1 MRILVVDGEEEVQRI
16 RENLEPRGFEVR
28 GTASGEDALHLWEN
42 EGPWDLVLTELWITP
57 GKNIR
62 SGLELAKAI
71 RAISPSQQ
79 IAIHTCDQGLLAAPV
94 PVFHKPCR
102 IEHLLQM
109 LRAPIRPLIGLTRE
123 RKMRADNSVDTDV
136 LLT

>member
-16 RENLEPRGFEVR
+16 REYLGPRGFEVR

-71 RAISPSQQ
+71 RAIRPSQQ
-79 IAIHTCDQGLLAAPV
+79 IAIHTYDRGLLAAPV
-94 PVFHKPCR
+94 VVLRKPYV
-102 IEHLLQM
+102 IEHLVRM
-109 LRAPIRPLIGLTRE
+109 LRRRVRPLDCMQRGGLTG
-123 RKMRADNSVDTDV
+123 AVD
-136 LLT
+136 L

>member
-16 RENLEPRGFEVR
+16 RQYLEPRGFEVR
-28 GTASGEDALHLWEN
+28 GTASGEDALHLCVN

-71 RAISPSQQ
+71 RAISPLQE
-79 IAIHTCDQGLLAAPV
+79 IAIHTYDRGLLAAPV
-94 PVFHKPCR
+94 PVFRKPCR
-102 IEHLLQM
+102 IEQLLQM
-109 LRAPIRPLIGLTRE
+109 LRAPVRPLSALTRE
-123 RKMRADNSVDTDV
+123 RK
-136 LLT
+136 